1 MSSRMNSGC
10 DEVDGS
16 KKFEKKQPSNRTNNS
31 CIRSR
36 KCVHFSLRRQKL
48 INSVKA

>member
-10 DEVDGS
+10 DAVDGS
-16 KKFEKKQPSNRTNNS
+16 KKFKKKTSNRTNNS